1 MNVYLK
7 AERDRLIEV
16 YKKTPDTKIFNMF
29 KNKYDLLL
37 YCPGGYYIN
46 KDTSNF
52 VWISSETGSI
62 ARGSFFLR
70 KNMNMKVR
78 WITRLSWTG

>member
-46 KDTSNF
+46 KDTSRP
-52 VWISSETGSI
+52 GSI

>member
-16 YKKTPDTKIFNMF
+16 YKKIPDTKIFNMF

-37 YCPGGYYIN
+37 YCPGGY
-46 KDTSNF
+46 
-52 VWISSETGSI
+52 
-62 ARGSFFLR
+62 
-70 KNMNMKVR
+70 
-78 WITRLSWTG
+78 